1 MIILVIFR
9 NIDIPFSNIFK
20 EDRNNISFLNV
31 SISLVEC

>member
-20 EDRNNISFLNV
+20 EDSNNIIFLYV
-31 SISLVEC
+31 FVGLVEC